1 MSRLLTPMPSPRGTN
16 REGLFMR
23 SPAFS
28 VAHDA
33 GVEWTRERRA
43 DALKDP
49 GAVDLDERIAQTRQA
64 LEEHLADVIADR
76 GDLNRALE
84 FLNSYASALTDPGE
98 DPVEAEDKGRRMG
111 MDMRRGGPN
120 RVATMLKGIKPP
132 RRV

>member
-1 MSRLLTPMPSPRGTN
+1 M
-16 REGLFMR
+16 
-23 SPAFS
+23 
-28 VAHDA
+28 
-33 GVEWTRERRA
+33 
-43 DALKDP
+43 
-49 GAVDLDERIAQTRQA
+49 
-64 LEEHLADVIADR
+64 IADR

-120 RVATMLKGIKPP
+120 RVAAMLKGIKPP